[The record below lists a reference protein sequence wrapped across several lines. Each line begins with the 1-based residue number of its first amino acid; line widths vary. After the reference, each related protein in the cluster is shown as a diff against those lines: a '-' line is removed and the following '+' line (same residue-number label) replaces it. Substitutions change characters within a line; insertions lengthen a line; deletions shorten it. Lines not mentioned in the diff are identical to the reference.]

1 MSYKRIDTE
10 NYEDLINRY
19 HIKPLLAKVVK
30 SLDYSSD
37 DEATFFFPVDKYE
50 FDENIFAPLQEILE
64 KIKRENL
71 KVFIF
76 GDYDCDGICATTIMS
91 MLLSKMNICH
101 GYYLPDRQK
110 EGYGL
115 NLERLKQAYKK
126 GYRVLITVDNGVSSY
141 EALKWAQENNM
152 LIIVTDH
159 HSILG
164 TFTYDYFLH
173 PDLMGKDYQHLCGA
187 AVVYLLGKY
196 LRLADE
202 KMAILAMLAT
212 LSDIMPLKGINIKI
226 VRGGLRLFNQHLY
239 YNLEALGG
247 LNFPVNENDLSFKI
261 IPKINAVGRLSDQAN
276 VNIMV
281 KYLLCND
288 KNIIDKYAAEINKI
302 NKLRQQLT
310 NRQYELLLP
319 SIKEEDNFNFAYCPD
334 LHEGLL
340 GLLASKMTSLTG
352 KPSFVMTDS
361 AELIKGS
368 ARSLKDDNLIE
379 LLDKFK
385 DKFAKIGG
393 HANACGFSLTK
404 ENLKI
409 FNDYL
414 NDCCSDLSNDN
425 VIEYIDVNSDEL
437 TLESI
442 QEVFAYGP
450 YGQSRKLPYI
460 KVKFSQID
468 DYKQLKTDHQ
478 LKWTVNNNI
487 QLISFEN
494 EGYQNY
500 LNRTS
505 LEIIGQL
512 QQNSFLNRQYYQI
525 MVKEIL

>member
-1 MSYKRIDTE
+1 MSYKRIDTK
-10 NYEDLINRY
+10 NYVDLIDRY

-30 SLDYSSD
+30 SFAYSPY
-37 DEATFFFPVDKYE
+37 DEATFFFPIDKYE
-50 FDENIFAPLQEILE
+50 FDENIFSPFKDIFK

-91 MLLSKMNICH
+91 MLLTKMNINH
-101 GYYLPDRQK
+101 GYYLPDRQQ

-115 NLERLKQAYKK
+115 NLERLKQAYQK

-141 EALKWAQENNM
+141 EALQWARENNM

-159 HSILG
+159 HSILN
-164 TFTYDYFLH
+164 TFTYDCFLH
-173 PDLMGKDYQHLCGA
+173 PELMNKDYQYLCGT
-187 AVVYLLGKY
+187 AVVYLLAVY
-196 LRLADE
+196 LHLSDE
-202 KMAILAMLAT
+202 KMTILAMLAT
-212 LSDIMPLKGINIKI
+212 LSDVMPLKGINIKI
-226 VRGGLRLFNQHLY
+226 IRDGLRLFNKHLY
-239 YNLEALGG
+239 YNLEALGD

-276 VNIMV
+276 VNILV

-288 KNIIDKYAAEINKI
+288 KNVIDKYAVEINKI

-310 NRQYELLLP
+310 SQQYEFLLP
-319 SIKEEDNFNFAYCPD
+319 KIKENDKFNFVYYSD

-340 GLLASKMTSLTG
+340 GLLASKMTSLTS

-361 AELIKGS
+361 DGLVKGS
-368 ARSLKDDNLIE
+368 ARSLKDDNLME
-379 LLDKFK
+379 MLDNFK
-385 DKFAKIGG
+385 DEFDKIGG
-393 HANACGFSLTK
+393 HANACGFSLPK
-404 ENLKI
+404 EKLKK

-414 NDCCSDLSNDN
+414 NECCANLLNDN
-425 VIEYIDVNSDEL
+425 MIEYIEVDSEEL
-437 TLESI
+437 TLENI

-450 YGQSRKLPYI
+450 YGHDRMLPYI
-460 KVKFSQID
+460 KVKFSQIN
-468 DYKQLKTDHQ
+468 DYRQLKTDHQ